1 MLSSY
6 RVTCP
11 DEKCGWSGS
20 LVPSRTAGGAGAEAA
35 DEQRV
40 WFQCPQCHRDWEA
53 RLRGDRIV
61 PLPASRSGE

>member
-6 RVTCP
+6 RIACP

-35 DEQRV
+35 EEQRV
-40 WFQCPQCHRDWEA
+40 WFQCPQCGRDWEA

-61 PLPASRSGE
+61 PLATSHNGE